1 MIMTFI
7 INRRALRERP
17 KERHLTTAVGK
28 PCPEFEIETMTSGEL
43 GRVKLAD
50 YAGKH
55 AVILFYPLDFTFVCP
70 TELMAFSDRLDD
82 FAALGAEVLGVSVDS
97 KFTHLAWWKTPIADG
112 GIAGCRLSLG
122 GDVSRRMSE
131 AFGVLNG
138 EGVALRALFVIDR
151 EGIVRHKTVN
161 DLPIGRNVE
170 ETLRVIA
177 ALRHHEEHG
186 EVCPANWRPGQRS
199 MTPETGASR
208 SYFAHA
214 ASERSA

>member
-1 MIMTFI
+1 MTT
-7 INRRALRERP
+7 E
-17 KERHLTTAVGK
+17 VGK

-43 GRVKLAD
+43 SRVTSAD

-82 FAALGAEVLGVSVDS
+82 FAALGADVLGVSVDS
-97 KFTHLAWWKTPIADG
+97 QFTHLAWWNTPLADG

-122 GDVSRRMSE
+122 GDVSRRMCES
-131 AFGVLNG
+131 FGVLNAD
-138 EGVALRALFVIDR
+138 GVAQRALFVLDR
-151 EGIVRHKTVN
+151 EGIIRHKTVN

-186 EVCPANWRPGQRS
+186 EVCPANWRPGERT
-199 MTPETGASR
+199 MTPETAAAR
-208 SYFAHA
+208 SYFAEA
-214 ASERSA
+214 AGERRA